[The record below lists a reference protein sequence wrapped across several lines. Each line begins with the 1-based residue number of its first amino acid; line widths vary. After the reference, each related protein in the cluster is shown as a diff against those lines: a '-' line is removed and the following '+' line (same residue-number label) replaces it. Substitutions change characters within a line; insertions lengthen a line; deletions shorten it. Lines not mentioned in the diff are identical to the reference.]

1 MRRSLFALTAV
12 ATLALSACS
21 DDTTDESTTGEGSG
35 ESGDIV
41 TLKVGASPVPH
52 ADILNF
58 INDNLAEEAGISID
72 VVEYSDYVLPNRNLD
87 EGELDANFFQHVPY
101 FEEEVAN
108 NGYEFEHGEGVH
120 IEPYAVYSETLDSL
134 DDVED
139 GAQVSI
145 VNDPS
150 NQARTLWLL
159 EDEGLLTVDPDV
171 DSPTILDI
179 TDNPKNLE
187 FVEIEAPNLVRTL
200 ADVDLSIINGNFALE
215 GGLVPSEDA
224 LAIESGEDNPYA
236 NVLAWKT
243 DTDKADAIATLD
255 ELLHSP
261 EVADYITENWPNGE
275 VVPAFEN

>member
-12 ATLALSACS
+12 AALALSACS

-35 ESGDIV
+35 ETGDIV

-58 INDNLAEEAGISID
+58 INDNLAEEAGISIE

-150 NQARTLWLL
+150 NQARALWLL